1 MGKMQRDKGR
11 GYELEVRDS
20 LASFSPAERISEAG
34 ISVPDLKWMDRL
46 VECRRR
52 SVKTGYQSMNAI
64 TAELEGDAALYVTR
78 LDRSPS
84 YVVMTLDTL
93 LDLLDEVKPKGGMR
107 YG

>member
-20 LASFSPAERISEAG
+20 LASFSPATRISEAG
-34 ISVPDLKWMDRL
+34 ISVPDLQWLDRY

-52 SVKTGYQSMNAI
+52 ADTYQSMNRI
-64 TAELEGDAALYVTR
+64 TAELQGDAALYVTR
-78 LDRSPS
+78 LDRGPS

-93 LDLLDEVKPKGGMR
+93 LDLLEEAKDTGGMR

>member
-20 LASFSPAERISEAG
+20 LASFSPAARVSEAG
-34 ISVPDLKWMDRL
+34 ISVPDLKWRGRY

-52 SVKTGYQSMNAI
+52 SVKTGYESMNAI

-78 LDRSPS
+78 LDRDQS

-93 LDLLDEVKPKGGMR
+93 LDILDELKPKGGMT